1 MGKLS
6 KEQLLELKEEF
17 KSVHN
22 VMPKRFSGEEGQQPR
37 KNVIHHSITI
47 LNGGENHRSDP
58 YSRKMTISLKSSN

>member
-22 VMPKRFSGEEGQQPR
+22 VMPKRFSG
-37 KNVIHHSITI
+37 
-47 LNGGENHRSDP
+47 D
-58 YSRKMTISLKSSN
+58 